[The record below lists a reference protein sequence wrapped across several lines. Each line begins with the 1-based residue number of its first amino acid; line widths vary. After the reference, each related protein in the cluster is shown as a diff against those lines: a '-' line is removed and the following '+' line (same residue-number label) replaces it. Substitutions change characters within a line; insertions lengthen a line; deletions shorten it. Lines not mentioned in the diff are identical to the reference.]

1 MKKIDEIRNP
11 NSCLNK
17 AGDFE
22 RIFVLLGRDPA
33 APVAIRAWINAR
45 INLRK
50 NTPSDPQI
58 TEALEAALLM
68 EKEAKWT

>member
-17 AGDFE
+17 AGNFE

-33 APVAIRAWINAR
+33 APVAIRSWIAER
-45 INLRK
+45 VRLLK
-50 NTPSDPQI
+50 NHPNDPQI
-58 TEALEAALLM
+58 TEALECALLM
-68 EKEAKWT
+68 EKEAKL